1 MGVPLYL
8 IFTEKLWYKNQLSID
23 DAFQITLD
31 ELKSIL
37 NNYGKDTMYSTGVKL
52 GGQKYM

>member
-1 MGVPLYL
+1 M
-8 IFTEKLWYKNQLSID
+8 IENQLCIA